1 MFTACSIPFSRCITH
16 TIWEYF
22 CFMMIET
29 GHRLH
34 TSLKAMLFAKN
45 LRMTSA
51 TNREYDQGQVNSIMM
66 GESNRV
72 WDIIW

>member
-1 MFTACSIPFSRCITH
+1 
-16 TIWEYF
+16 
-22 CFMMIET
+22 MMIET